1 MMIKTDGF
9 FKDISNDIDK
19 WFDTSNFD
27 ENDSRPLIIG
37 KNKKVIG
44 KFKIEVGSKIIT
56 PFYGLRA
63 KTNAYKLHNDH
74 EDKKAKGT
82 KKCLVKRHN
91 SFDKY
96 VDILFNDKK
105 LLKSQFT
112 FKIDHHTI
120 YTQKVNKIALNYFDN
135 KRIQAN
141 DKITTYPYSYFDNY
155 TDINSKIKINI
166 DRLNEIDK
174 SGIKLTIYNT
184 KDPLKKENNANITL
198 DINKI
203 IDVNSDNYL
212 DSTKSTCIDII
223 KSTNANSNYLDS
235 TKSVCEDIRKSNNAN
250 IICVDSVKNTYSHI
264 IKNTNVNSNYLDS
277 AKRTYIDIIKSTNV
291 DNNYLDSIKSTFA
304 DIIKNTNGKT
314 NKIKK

>member
-44 KFKIEVGSKIIT
+44 KFKMEVGSKIIT

-105 LLKSQFT
+105 LLKSQVT

-120 YTQKVNKIALNYFDN
+120 YTQKVNKNKIALNYFDD

-174 SGIKLTIYNT
+174 SGIKPTIYNT

-212 DSTKSTCIDII
+212 DSTKSTC
-223 KSTNANSNYLDS
+223 
-235 TKSVCEDIRKSNNAN
+235 
-250 IICVDSVKNTYSHI
+250 
-264 IKNTNVNSNYLDS
+264 
-277 AKRTYIDIIKSTNV
+277 YIS
-291 DNNYLDSIKSTFA
+291 
-304 DIIKNTNGKT
+304 
-314 NKIKK
+314 

>member
-1 MMIKTDGF
+1 MGQAISEISKTLLYDFWYDYIELMYGDNAKLCYMDTDRFIMMIKPDGF

-27 ENDSRPLIIG
+27 ENDSRPLIIC

-96 VDILFNDKK
+96 VDILFNDKE
-105 LLKSQFT
+105 LLKSQFA

-120 YTQKVNKIALNYFDN
+120 YTQKVNKIALNYFDD

-155 TDINSKIKINI
+155 TDINSKIKTNI

-212 DSTKSTCIDII
+212 DSTKSTC
-223 KSTNANSNYLDS
+223 
-235 TKSVCEDIRKSNNAN
+235 
-250 IICVDSVKNTYSHI
+250 
-264 IKNTNVNSNYLDS
+264 
-277 AKRTYIDIIKSTNV
+277 YIS
-291 DNNYLDSIKSTFA
+291 
-304 DIIKNTNGKT
+304 
-314 NKIKK
+314 

>member
-1 MMIKTDGF
+1 MDTDSSIMTIKTISF

-19 WFDTSNFD
+19 SFDTSNFD
-27 ENDSRPLIIG
+27 ENDNRPLIIG

-82 KKCLVKRHN
+82 KKCLVKRDN

-96 VDILFNDKK
+96 VDILFNDKE

-120 YTQKVNKIALNYFDN
+120 YTQKVNKIALNYFDD

-174 SGIKLTIYNT
+174 SGIKPTIYNT

-212 DSTKSTCIDII
+212 DSTKRTSMDIM
-223 KSTNANSNYLDS
+223 KSTNANGNYLDS
-235 TKSVCEDIRKSNNAN
+235 TKSTCKNIIKSNNVN
-250 IICVDSVKNTYSHI
+250 IIYVDSVKSTYSDVT
-264 IKNTNVNSNYLDS
+264 KSSNVISNYLVS
-277 AKRTYIDIIKSTNV
+277 TKSTYIDIRKV
-291 DNNYLDSIKSTFA
+291 LM
-304 DIIKNTNGKT
+304 
-314 NKIKK
+314 